1 MYSYTGSVME
11 YLAGKIAVCCSL
23 WHYPFASPQNLQTS
37 LSLAEVPIGMYRA
50 QAGRRARQFGC
61 FMMGAFTLL
70 LGMGLIRQSVSAQ
83 SGSSNSS
90 FNVFNVAS
98 DPQFAS
104 YKAAVKRY
112 AWRQRP
118 DYPNDFC
125 VLGYKTHDELKNAFV
140 VWRQGR
146 QIIVWFGGDQ
156 ALSASTR
163 IIRLN
168 KDVVPTE
175 SDLHG
180 STYLVTKAWVNE
192 VKTTCDHSG
201 IVVHVPPRSIP
212 GNH

>member
-1 MYSYTGSVME
+1 MCRG
-11 YLAGKIAVCCSL
+11 
-23 WHYPFASPQNLQTS
+23 
-37 LSLAEVPIGMYRA
+37 
-50 QAGRRARQFGC
+50 QAGRRVRQLGC
-61 FMMGAFTLL
+61 LMMGAFALL
-70 LGMGLIRQSVSAQ
+70 LGTGLIRQSVSAQ

-90 FNVFNVAS
+90 FNVFDVAS

-112 AWRQRP
+112 AWQQRP
-118 DYPNDFC
+118 NYPNDFC
-125 VLGYKTHDELKNAFV
+125 VLGYKTRDELKNAFV

-156 ALSASTR
+156 ALSASQR
-163 IIRLN
+163 ILRLN

-192 VKTTCDHSG
+192 VTTTCDRSG
-201 IVVHVPPRSIP
+201 IVVHVPPRSLS
-212 GNH
+212 GKH